1 MQAPLETGAA
11 MQRLGA
17 SLRFLRAE
25 STGGLALIAASLAA
39 LAWSNTP
46 AAPAYRHLLHRAI
59 GWSAFA
65 PSLHF
70 WINDALMAVFFLF
83 VSLEIRREMT
93 IGALSPPAR
102 MILPGLAA
110 LGGVIVPAL
119 IYLALT
125 WRTHG
130 AWRGWAIPTATDIAF
145 SLAVLRTLRARAP
158 LALRVFLTAVAV
170 IDDLI
175 AIVIIAVF
183 YASHVMPLML
193 ALGGAIWLGLLTLNR
208 VWRRVDV
215 LAGGVWLWIAL
226 YLLGGVAMWVCLLR
240 AGIQPTLAGVAL
252 AMVLPGG
259 TDGPAA
265 RVEQALGRVVAL
277 VVLPLFGFANAG
289 LSLGHLAG
297 GHLRDPIIVAI
308 ALALFIGKPAG
319 VLSATLA
326 ARALRLGRLPAGL
339 SLRHLYGGAVLTGI
353 GFTMSLFIGDLAFAE
368 ADAVKLGVL
377 SGSIAAALTGM
388 AVLRGLPNMAF
399 RAMLK

>member
-1 MQAPLETGAA
+1 MHSPLQGGAA

-17 SLRFLRAE
+17 SLRFLRSE
-25 STGGLALIAASLAA
+25 STGGVALIAASLAA
-39 LAWSNTP
+39 LLWSNTA
-46 AAPAYRHLLHRAI
+46 AAPVYRHLLHRAI
-59 GWSAFA
+59 GWTGFA

-125 WRTHG
+125 WHTRG

-145 SLAVLRTLRARAP
+145 SLAVLRTMRAHAP
-158 LALRVFLTAVAV
+158 LALRLFLTAIAV
-170 IDDLI
+170 IDDLM

-183 YASHVMPLML
+183 YSSHVMPLML
-193 ALGGAIWLGLLTLNR
+193 ALGGAIWLGLLTLNQVWQR
-208 VWRRVDV
+208 VTV
-215 LAGGVWLWIAL
+215 LAVGVWLWIAL

-240 AGIQPTLAGVAL
+240 AGIHPTLAGVAL

-259 TDGPAA
+259 AGGPAE
-265 RVEQALGRVVAL
+265 RVERALGGVVAL

-289 LSLGHLAG
+289 LSLGGLVDMQ
-297 GHLRDPIIVAI
+297 LRNPIVAAI
-308 ALALFIGKPAG
+308 ALALFIGKPVG

-339 SLRHLYGGAVLTGI
+339 SLRHLCGGAALTGI

-377 SGSIAAALTGM
+377 SGSIASALAGM

-399 RAMLK
+399 RAVLK